1 MFVNLE
7 NDISIKKTEII
18 GIFNMDTA
26 TVSPVTKDYIKNAG
40 RDMKIVY
47 ASKRVPESFVLTHN
61 GYTESVY
68 MSSFSVDTVLGRT
81 EKKV

>member
-26 TVSPVTKDYIKNAG
+26 TVSPVTKDFLKTAEKE
-40 RDMKIVY
+40 MKIIY
-47 ASKRVPESFVLTHN
+47 AGKRMPESFVVTDN
-61 GYTESVY
+61 GIAESVY
-68 MSSFSVDTVLGRT
+68 ISSFAVDTVVNRT
-81 EKKV
+81 EK

>member
-18 GIFNMDTA
+18 GIFNIDTA
-26 TVSPVTKDYIKNAG
+26 TVSPVTRDFIKKENG
-40 RDMKIVY
+40 DMKIVY

-61 GYTESVY
+61 GYSENVY

-81 EKKV
+81 KK